1 MGGKVEVRPGVV
13 ALRSIGHSAQESEGG
28 GVKCCHKLGHCQVVY
43 ILLT

>member
-28 GVKCCHKLGHCQVVY
+28 GGLSVATNWATVR
-43 ILLT
+43 